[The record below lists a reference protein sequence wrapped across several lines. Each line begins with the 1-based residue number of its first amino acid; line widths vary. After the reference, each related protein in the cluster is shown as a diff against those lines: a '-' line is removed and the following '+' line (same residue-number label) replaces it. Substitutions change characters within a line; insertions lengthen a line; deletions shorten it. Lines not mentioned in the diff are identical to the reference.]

1 MKSECNNMHGERI
14 KIKVLGLV
22 EVSTVSDIKCTV
34 HVAELLDWLCETHTT
49 NCISPYYWW
58 GSWEDDCRFA
68 VKPEN

>member
-34 HVAELLDWLCETHTT
+34 HVAELLD
-49 NCISPYYWW
+49 
-58 GSWEDDCRFA
+58 
-68 VKPEN
+68 